1 MLWKHRLPPLGLVG
15 RRLPAARL
23 LVVLAALVLVGA
35 PASAETI
42 KESTHSFKVE
52 DRTIAMDCF
61 APDAGGQHPAILLL
75 HGSEGMKDQLIY
87 RCVAGIL
94 AKHGYVALIVHYFE
108 RTETKRIEP
117 KDINE
122 KLFAAWMETVRQA
135 VLQAARLP
143 GVDGRRIGLL
153 GFSLG
158 AYLSLAVATQ
168 ADLPIAA
175 VADLFGG
182 LPEKLKKNIKGL
194 PPTLIIHGDAD
205 KTVPVEEALALAKLF
220 QERESPYEIKIYE
233 GQDHLFQSNLFGA
246 AARDAR
252 DRTLD
257 FLAKYLKPPSVAS
270 RP

>member
-1 MLWKHRLPPLGLVG
+1 MLCNQRFPPLWSAG
-15 RRLPAARL
+15 RPLPAARL
-23 LVVLAALVLVGA
+23 LIVLTAVVLLGTPAGA
-35 PASAETI
+35 QTIQDSAHPFQMEGQ
-42 KESTHSFKVE
+42 S
-52 DRTIAMDCF
+52 IAMQCF
-61 APDAGGQHPAILLL
+61 TPAGEGRHPAVLLL
-75 HGSEGMKDQLIY
+75 HGSEGMKDERMY
-87 RCVAGIL
+87 RHIAQIL

-158 AYLSLAVATQ
+158 AYLSLAVATE

-175 VADLFGG
+175 VAELFGG
-182 LPEKLKKNIKGL
+182 LPEKLRKNVKRL

-220 QERESPYEIKIYE
+220 QERKRPYEIKIYE
-233 GQDHLFQSNLFGA
+233 GQDHLFQSNLLGA

-257 FLAKYLKPPSVAS
+257 FLAKHLKPLSVAG